1 MTNGLEKENDPTSV
15 APPAVAP
22 PAKKDRHVVT
32 WTPRED
38 DLLREH
44 IALHGTADWRSI
56 AALLND
62 KTSRQCRRRWYTYMN
77 SECKNG
83 GWSAEEDI
91 LLCEA
96 QKIFGNRWTEI
107 AKVVS
112 GRTDN
117 AVKNRFSTLCKK
129 RAKLDAFSKE
139 NKSPSSDL
147 GNKRVIV
154 QDRYAAAALG
164 ESSVSNKK
172 TRYHIS
178 HPKEIVERH
187 KKLPGEHASEQI
199 QQRSPLAS
207 LVQNVNS
214 VSGLT
219 HNTRGSLCNASNK
232 DNQSTFFR
240 KNDPKLTALLQQAEL
255 LTSLSMEVNAEDT
268 NQSSD
273 EAWKELQDYLIQT
286 EDGESLTRRIS
297 RMGCMPDDLRN
308 LIEDVNSNKEGQQ
321 PVRQFDSDEDSRG
334 TSECSKGSTHNVN
347 AGESRS
353 IHHYEDGSLH
363 KDNEVSHLKDAA
375 AHSSMNSSPETI
387 LSLSPMPKD
396 EIVNGCTS
404 SEFTSP
410 LQTIPLFQ
418 SFSDGIPTPAFT
430 SSEKNFLLSVLDVSS
445 MGTNTNYSEQPSCK
459 KALLHSFKPSYI
471 FFCRIFITDWRSH
484 NLRGMTNA

>member
-1 MTNGLEKENDPTSV
+1 MMKGLEKENDPTSV

-22 PAKKDRHVVT
+22 PPKKDRHVVT

-44 IALHGTADWRSI
+44 IAVHGTADWRTI
-56 AALLND
+56 TALFND

-77 SECKNG
+77 SECKKG
-83 GWSAEEDI
+83 GWSAEEDM

-129 RAKLDAFSKE
+129 RAKLEAVSKE
-139 NKSPSSDL
+139 NKSSSSDL
-147 GNKRVIV
+147 GNKRVII
-154 QDRYAAAALG
+154 QDRFAAAVLG

-172 TRYHIS
+172 ISVHLQGRYHIS

-187 KKLPGEHASEQI
+187 RKLHGEHVSEQN
-199 QQRSPLAS
+199 QQRPPLAA
-207 LVQNVNS
+207 LVQNINS
-214 VSGLT
+214 VNGLT
-219 HNTRGSLCNASNK
+219 NNTRGSLCDASNK
-232 DNQSTFFR
+232 DNQGTFLR
-240 KNDPKLTALLQQAEL
+240 KNDPKLTALLQQAES
-255 LTSLSMEVNAEDT
+255 LTSLSMKVNAEDT

-297 RMGCMPDDLRN
+297 RMGCIPDELRS
-308 LIEDVNSNKEGQQ
+308 LIEDVNSTKEEGQQ
-321 PVRQFDSDEDSRG
+321 QVRQFDSDEDSQG
-334 TSECSKGSTHNVN
+334 SSECSTGSTHNVN
-347 AGESRS
+347 AGESGS
-353 IHHYEDGSLH
+353 IHHYEDCLLH
-363 KDNEVSHLKDAA
+363 RDNEVSHLKGDAA
-375 AHSSMNSSPETI
+375 HTSMNSSPETI

-396 EIVNGCTS
+396 EIVNGCTI

-418 SFSDGIPTPAFT
+418 SFADGIPTPVFT
-430 SSEKNFLLSVLDVSS
+430 SSERNFLLSVLDFSS
-445 MGTNTNYSEQPSCK
+445 MGTNTNSSEQPSCK
-459 KALLHSFKPSYI
+459 KVLLHSFKPS
-471 FFCRIFITDWRSH
+471 
-484 NLRGMTNA
+484 